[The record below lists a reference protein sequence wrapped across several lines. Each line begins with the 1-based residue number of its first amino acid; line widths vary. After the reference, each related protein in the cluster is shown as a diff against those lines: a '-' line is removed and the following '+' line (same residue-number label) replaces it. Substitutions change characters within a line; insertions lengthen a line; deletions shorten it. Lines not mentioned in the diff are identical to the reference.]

1 MTRSPQQ
8 IDPMKIDNV
17 VGCPT
22 PLTDKVNNERRP
34 R

>member
-1 MTRSPQQ
+1 MPRPRTPHQ
-8 IDPMKIDNV
+8 IDNV
-17 VGCPT
+17 VGCLT